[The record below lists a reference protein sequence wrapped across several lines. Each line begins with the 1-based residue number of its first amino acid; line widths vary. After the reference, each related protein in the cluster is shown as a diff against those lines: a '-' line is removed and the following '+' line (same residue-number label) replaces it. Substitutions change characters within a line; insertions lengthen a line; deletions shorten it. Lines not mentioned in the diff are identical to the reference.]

1 MLKRMFS
8 VTVLLIGLL
17 LLVNSVVI
25 PHVRRARGH
34 NEMRQFCL
42 EKGHEI
48 VLRAVAAHGGLA
60 TWENK
65 VDVKLQLEDHWQA
78 LGGVA
83 FSHLVDLWPRSAF
96 KNIFQGQ
103 AEPLATVQ
111 YHRLHERASRVE
123 MNTKDGKHVWGYYRF
138 QPWAFLNEATDAE
151 NLRRARFT
159 LPTTNELLALPFRL
173 LDAGVYPHF
182 VNEIKDGDHI
192 YDRVRVV
199 FGLNAGSYPPNE
211 YVADFDQATG
221 RLARLEYTLREKL
234 PEFMTFRADLSHYQL
249 VDGLWM
255 PTQIDFTLIKPFIDL
270 PLHRWQI
277 SGVQFNTG
285 VSENF
290 FTREEA
296 LLVDASRR

>member
-8 VTVLLIGLL
+8 FTVLLIGLL

-42 EKGHEI
+42 DKGREI
-48 VLRAVAAHGGLA
+48 VTRAVAAHGGLA
-60 TWENK
+60 VWENK
-65 VDVKLQLEDHWQA
+65 VDVKLQLTDQWQN

-96 KNIFQGQ
+96 QGILQRQ

-123 MNTKDGKHVWGYYRF
+123 MTTPAGKHVWGYYRF
-138 QPWAFLNEATDAE
+138 QPWAFLNDATDAE
-151 NLRRARFT
+151 NLRRASYN
-159 LPTTNELLALPFRL
+159 LQMTNELLALPYRL
-173 LDAGVYPHF
+173 LEAGVYPHF
-182 VNEIKDGDHI
+182 VNEIKDGDHL

-199 FGLNAGSYPPNE
+199 FGLNAGNYPPNE
-211 YVADFDQATG
+211 YLADFDQATG

-234 PEFMTFRADLSHYQL
+234 PDFVTFRADLRNYQL
-249 VDGLWM
+249 FDGLWM
-255 PTQIDFTLIKPFIDL
+255 PTQVDFTLTKPFVDL

-285 VSENF
+285 VAENF

-296 LLVDASRR
+296 RLTDATRL